1 MIYLIAIFI
10 YLVVLTGIGIYK
22 SRQVKTQEDFTV
34 AGRTLSPWI
43 MVCTM
48 LAVWIGTGSIVG
60 NAGETYRRGMS
71 ALWLPCGT
79 FIGMILLS
87 FIATRARNIEA
98 LTVPEI
104 IGKRFGGT
112 ARTLAVIALILAYMV
127 IVSYQF
133 NAGGMV
139 LEVIAGKKEPV
150 TLEPG
155 DPLTKRQIR
164 NGYFRY
170 EPPKGWT
177 GVVGVDLD
185 AKNKIREQW
194 IENNKRFTILVVP
207 STEIIRVNKAFQKAQ
222 EDNSASP
229 LVEALRPTENIDV
242 SQIGSLDNLDD
253 VVAIKAGTITRITI
267 AGYGEGFAKNEQIF
281 RLAELP
287 KVGEV
292 YLHEPNLTSA
302 NATIIAAVFIV
313 GYTML
318 AGLMSLAFADIV
330 TGTVI
335 MATLLLAFPILLV
348 KAGGLEGM
356 AAAFAEMGDRPD
368 HMKFWGMFRPV
379 DYVNFC
385 LPVFLLILGDAN
397 QYQRIFA
404 SRNAKGARTAVIV
417 MIFVAL
423 IIEELIIAEAW
434 FASSLIPDPENGRFV
449 LIYAAR
455 HFMPPALGLLFMITV
470 VGIIISTADSF
481 LLVPATT
488 FIKDV
493 YQAHIN
499 PEASEKRIVFMS
511 RFMVLTFGVIAWL
524 VSLAFAESTT
534 VFQKALYAFTVY
546 GSAITP
552 CLVAGLFWKGATKAG
567 AITSILAGTVTTLL
581 WGEVIRDRMPA
592 QLSELDAV
600 LPAITLSVICLI
612 VVSLLTQ
619 KPEQNGG
626 SS

>member
-1 MIYLIAIFI
+1 MIYIAAIFI
-10 YLVVLTGIGIYK
+10 YLLVLAAIGIYK

-34 AGRTLSPWI
+34 AGRTLSPWV

-60 NAGETYRRGMS
+60 NAGKTYEIGMS
-71 ALWLPCGT
+71 ALWLPIGT
-79 FIGMILLS
+79 FVGMILLS

-98 LTVPEI
+98 ITVPEI
-104 IGKRFGGT
+104 IGRRFGGA
-112 ARTLAVIALILAYMV
+112 ARTLAVVALILAYMV
-127 IVSYQF
+127 IVGYQF

-150 TLEPG
+150 TLERG
-155 DPLTKRQIR
+155 NPLTKRQVR
-164 NGYFRY
+164 KGYLRY
-170 EPPKGWT
+170 EPPTDWIGT
-177 GVVGVDLD
+177 IAVGFD
-185 AKNKIREQW
+185 AKDRIQGQW
-194 IENNKRFTILVVP
+194 IENSKEFTVLVVP
-207 STEIIRVNKAFQKAQ
+207 SSEIIRVNKALQ
-222 EDNSASP
+222 ESRDQESASP
-229 LVEALRPTENIDV
+229 LVEAVRPIETIDV
-242 SQIGSLDNLDD
+242 SGSESLDSLDD
-253 VVAIKAGTITRITI
+253 IVAIKQNTITRITI
-267 AGYGEGFAKNEQIF
+267 SGYGEGFAKDEQIF
-281 RLAELP
+281 KLAGLP
-287 KVGEV
+287 KAGTV
-292 YLHEPNLTSA
+292 YLHEPKLTSEK
-302 NATIIAAVFIV
+302 ATIIAATFIV

-335 MATLLLAFPILLV
+335 MGTLLIAFPIVLL
-348 KAGGLEGM
+348 KAGGLAGM

-379 DYVNFC
+379 DYINFC
-385 LPVFLLILGDAN
+385 LPVFLLVLGDAN

-404 SRNAKGARTAVIV
+404 SRNAKGARKAVIV

-455 HFMPPALGLLFMITV
+455 HFMPLALGLLFMITV

-488 FIKDV
+488 FIKDI

-499 PEASEKRIVFMS
+499 PKAPEKKIVFMS
-511 RFMVLTFGVIAWL
+511 RFMVLTFGVIAWGI
-524 VSLAFAESTT
+524 SLAFAESTT
-534 VFQKALYAFTVY
+534 VFEKALYAFTVY

-552 CLVAGLFWKGATKAG
+552 CLVAALFWKGATKAG
-567 AITSILAGTVTTLL
+567 AISSILAGTATTLV
-581 WGEVIRDRMPA
+581 WGEVIQERLPA
-592 QLSELDAV
+592 QLAEIDAV

-612 VVSLLTQ
+612 VVSFLTQ
-619 KPEQNGG
+619 NKQPSGG
-626 SS
+626 DS